1 MVDVMAG
8 IAWVRSAMAS
18 SGRFFRDLFFRR
30 VFRRFCDGKG
40 GNVATIF
47 AFTLPIV
54 VGGAGLGVET
64 SYWYY
69 SSLKLQAI
77 ADAAAYAGAL
87 EKVQGSDTAT
97 ITAAATTSAA
107 SNGLGG
113 GTVVVNTPPTSGPNT
128 AKKAVEVILNQN
140 LDRMFTSIFTQ
151 TKVPERARAVALIT
165 DASKACVLALN
176 QSASQAALFS
186 GSSSVKFNGCSV
198 MSDSMANDAI
208 KVQGSAGLQTDC
220 LISVGGVS
228 LNNPVTT
235 VCKAP
240 ITQALPAADP
250 FSNLPAPTASGSCQK
265 VNNGKTTQTLKSG
278 TYCSGMDLSGNV
290 ALSPGVYVVQGNLK
304 INAGAVITC
313 TTPCYDGVTDG
324 VTIYMAGSN
333 TVSINGNASVNLS
346 APTSGTYSGVL
357 FYGDR
362 TGTAAQSTFNGTA
375 DSHLT
380 GAIYF
385 PRQKVNYLGNFSGQ
399 KGCTQ
404 VVADTIQWSG
414 NSTINQNCK
423 DLGMGDG
430 IPAAPSVAI
439 VE

>member
-1 MVDVMAG
+1 MVF
-8 IAWVRSAMAS
+8 
-18 SGRFFRDLFFRR
+18 SGRFFRYVVSRLVSRRLFA
-30 VFRRFCDGKG
+30 GEG

-47 AFTLPIV
+47 ALTLPVV

-87 EKVQGSDTAT
+87 EKIAGSDTPT
-97 ITAAATTSAA
+97 ITTAATLSAT
-107 SNGLGG
+107 SNGLGA
-113 GTVVVNTPPTSGPNT
+113 GTIVVNTPPLSGPNT
-128 AKKAVEVILNQN
+128 AKKAVEVIVNQN

-151 TKVPERARAVALIT
+151 TQVPEQARAVALIT

-176 QSASQAALFS
+176 PSASQAALFS
-186 GSSSVKFNGCSV
+186 GNTSVKLTGCSV
-198 MSDSMANDAI
+198 MSDSIASDAI
-208 KVQGSAGLQTDC
+208 KLQGSAALQADC
-220 LISVGGVS
+220 LITVGGVS
-228 LNNPVTT
+228 LSTAPTM

-250 FSNLPAPTASGSCQK
+250 FASLPTPAASNPCRSVNGNKTA
-265 VNNGKTTQTLKSG
+265 QTLQAG
-278 TYCSGMDLSGNV
+278 TYCSGMNLNGNV
-290 ALSPGVYVVQGNLK
+290 ALSSGTYVVQGALK
-304 INAGAVITC
+304 INAGAVVTC
-313 TTPCYDGVTDG
+313 AAPCTG
-324 VTIYMAGSN
+324 VTIFMSGSN
-333 TVSINGNASVNLS
+333 TVSINGNATVTLS

-375 DSHLT
+375 NSLLT

-385 PRQKVNYLGNFSGQ
+385 PRQLVSYLGNFSGQ
-399 KGCTQ
+399 NGCTQ

-414 NSTINQNCK
+414 NSTINQNCSS
-423 DLGMGDG
+423 LGMKD
-430 IPAAPSVAI
+430 IPASQSVAV

>member
-1 MVDVMAG
+1 MAF
-8 IAWVRSAMAS
+8 
-18 SGRFFRDLFFRR
+18 SGPFFRNLFSRLAP
-30 VFRRFCDGKG
+30 RRFCEGMG

-47 AFTLPIV
+47 ALTLPVV

-69 SSLKLQAI
+69 SSLKLQAV

-87 EKVQGSDTAT
+87 EKIQGSDTTA
-97 ITAAATTSAA
+97 ITAAATSSAA
-107 SNGLGG
+107 SNGLGA
-113 GTVVVNTPPTSGPNT
+113 GTIVVNTPPTSGPNT

-151 TKVPERARAVALIT
+151 TKVPEQARAVALIT

-176 QSASQAALFS
+176 PSASQAALFS
-186 GSSSVKFNGCSV
+186 GSTSVKLTGCSV
-198 MSDSMANDAI
+198 MSDSIANDSI
-208 KVQGSAGLQTDC
+208 KVQGSAGLQADC
-220 LISVGGVS
+220 LITAGGVS
-228 LNNPVTT
+228 LSNPVTT
-235 VCKAP
+235 VCKSP
-240 ITQALPAADP
+240 ITQALPASDP
-250 FSNLPAPTASGSCQK
+250 FGSLPAPAATNPCKS
-265 VNNGKTTQTLKSG
+265 VNGNKTSQTLQAG
-278 TYCSGMDLSGNV
+278 TYCSGMSLNGNV
-290 ALSPGVYVVQGNLK
+290 ALSSGTYVVQGNLK
-304 INAGAVITC
+304 INAGAVVTC
-313 TTPCYDGVTDG
+313 AAPCTG

-333 TVSINGNASVNLS
+333 TVSMNGNATVTLS

-375 DSHLT
+375 DSLLT

-385 PRQKVNYLGNFSGQ
+385 PRQQVNYLGNFSGVN
-399 KGCTQ
+399 GCTQ

-414 NSTINQNCK
+414 NSTINQDCSS
-423 DLGMGDG
+423 LGMKD
-430 IPAAPSVAI
+430 IPAAQAVAV

>member
-1 MVDVMAG
+1 MNTF
-8 IAWVRSAMAS
+8 
-18 SGRFFRDLFFRR
+18 GRIFRQFVSRR
-30 VFRRFCDGKG
+30 LRRGES

-47 AFTLPIV
+47 ALTLPIV

-69 SSLKLQAI
+69 SSLKLQAT

-87 EKVQGSDTAT
+87 EKIQGSDNAT
-97 ITAAATTSAA
+97 ITAAATQSATD
-107 SNGLGG
+107 NGLGN
-113 GTVVVNTPPTSGPNT
+113 GTITVHTPPTSGPNT

-151 TKVPERARAVALIT
+151 TKVPEQARAVALIT

-186 GSSSVKFNGCSV
+186 GSTSVKLTGCSV
-198 MSDSMANDAI
+198 MSNSSAADAI
-208 KVQGSAGLQTDC
+208 KVQGSAGLQADC

-235 VCKAP
+235 TCKSP
-240 ITQALPAADP
+240 LTQALPASDP
-250 FSNLPAPTASGSCQK
+250 FSSLPAPAVTTPCRN
-265 VNNGKTTQTLKSG
+265 VNGGKSAQTLVSG
-278 TYCSGMDLSGNV
+278 TYCSGMNLNGNV
-290 ALSPGVYVVQGNLK
+290 ALSSGTYVVQGNLK

-313 TTPCYDGVTDG
+313 AAPCTG
-324 VTIYMAGSN
+324 VTIYMTGSN
-333 TVSINGNASVNLS
+333 TISMNGNATVTLS

-375 DSHLT
+375 TSSLT

-385 PRQKVNYLGNFSGQ
+385 PKQQVNYLGNFSGAN
-399 KGCTQ
+399 GCTQ

-414 NSTINQNCK
+414 NSTINQNCSS
-423 DLGMGDG
+423 LGLQD

>member
-1 MVDVMAG
+1 M
-8 IAWVRSAMAS
+8 
-18 SGRFFRDLFFRR
+18 
-30 VFRRFCDGKG
+30 G

-47 AFTLPIV
+47 ALTLPV
-54 VGGAGLGVET
+54 VIGGAGLGVET

-87 EKVQGSDTAT
+87 EKIAGSDTTA
-97 ITAAATTSAA
+97 ITAAATTSAS
-107 SNGLGG
+107 SNGLGA
-113 GTVVVNTPPTSGPNT
+113 GTIVVNTPPASGPNT

-151 TKVPERARAVALIT
+151 TKVPEQARAVALIT

-176 QSASQAALFS
+176 PSASQAALFS
-186 GSSSVKFNGCSV
+186 GSTSVKLSGCSV
-198 MSDSMANDAI
+198 MSDSLASDAI
-208 KVQGSAGLQTDC
+208 KIQGSAGVQADC
-220 LISVGGVS
+220 LITVGGVV
-228 LNNPVTT
+228 LNNPPVM
-235 VCKAP
+235 VCKSA

-250 FSNLPAPTASGSCQK
+250 FASLPTPAASNPCQNANK
-265 VNNGKTTQTLKSG
+265 STLKPG
-278 TYCSGMDLSGNV
+278 TYCSGMNLSGNV
-290 ALSPGVYVVQGNLK
+290 SLDPGVYVVQGNLK
-304 INAGAVITC
+304 INANANISGS
-313 TTPCYDGVTDG
+313 G
-324 VTIYMAGSN
+324 VTIFMSGSS
-333 TVSINGNASVNLS
+333 TVSINGNATVTLS

-362 TGTAAQSTFNGTA
+362 AGSSASSTFNGTA
-375 DSHLT
+375 TSLLT

-385 PRQKVNYLGNFSGQ
+385 PRQQISYLGNFSGT

-414 NSTINQNCK
+414 NSTINQDCSS
-423 DLGMGDG
+423 LGMKD
-430 IPAAPSVAI
+430 IPAAQSVAV

>member
-1 MVDVMAG
+1 M
-8 IAWVRSAMAS
+8 AMAF
-18 SGRFFRDLFFRR
+18 SGRNFRQIFSRLTA
-30 VFRRFCDGKG
+30 RRFCSGKG

-47 AFTLPIV
+47 AFSLPV
-54 VGGAGLGVET
+54 VIGGAGLGVET

-87 EKVQGSDTAT
+87 EKIAGSDTAT
-97 ITAAATTSAA
+97 ITAAAASSAA

-113 GTVVVNTPPTSGPNT
+113 GTIVVNTPPTSGPNT

-140 LDRMFTSIFTQ
+140 LDRMFTSIFTE
-151 TKVPERARAVALIT
+151 TKVPEKARAVALIN

-186 GSSSVKFNGCSV
+186 GSTSVKLTGCSV
-198 MSDSMANDAI
+198 MSDSIANDSI

-220 LISVGGVS
+220 LITAGGVV

-235 VCKAP
+235 VCKSP

-250 FSNLPAPTASGSCQK
+250 FSSVPAPAATNPCKS
-265 VNNGKTTQTLKSG
+265 VNGNKTSQTLQPG
-278 TYCSGMDLSGNV
+278 TYCSGMSLNGNV
-290 ALSPGVYVVQGNLK
+290 TLSPGVYVVQGSMK
-304 INAGAVITC
+304 INANAVVS
-313 TTPCYDGVTDG
+313 GSG
-324 VTIYMAGSN
+324 VTIFMSGSN
-333 TVSINGNASVNLS
+333 TVSMNGNATVTLS
-346 APTSGTYSGVL
+346 APTSGTYSGLL

-375 DSHLT
+375 NSLLT

-385 PRQKVNYLGNFSGQ
+385 PRQQVNYLGNFSGVN
-399 KGCTQ
+399 GCTQ

-414 NSTINQNCK
+414 NSTINQNCSS
-423 DLGMGDG
+423 LGMKD
-430 IPAAPSVAI
+430 IPAAQSVAV